1 MSDSRLINRICFEQ
15 IKKNPEVETTDLIE
29 LNAIEK
35 EDLIKIEKKP
45 AKSKK
50 EN

>member
-15 IKKNPEVETTDLIE
+15 VKKKPEVETTDLIE

-35 EDLIKIEKKP
+35 EDLIK
-45 AKSKK
+45 
-50 EN
+50 N